1 MAATLVHTS
10 TAHSSREA
18 KRAGRAF
25 AAMAALADARRWERE
40 REALACEAARHTVAL
55 IEQDGPDATYGAKIY
70 SDNTGKYRVRGLFAS
85 DLAWYLAD
93 PDASVDAWVESTGEA
108 I

>member
-1 MAATLVHTS
+1 
-10 TAHSSREA
+10 
-18 KRAGRAF
+18 
-25 AAMAALADARRWERE
+25 MAALADQRRWEQGRARLE
-40 REALACEAARHTVAL
+40 QDAARLTVAL

-93 PDASVDAWVESTGEA
+93 PEDSVDAWVEGTGEA